1 MGEERGWFLMKKH
14 FISIRVTDEF
24 KKEVEEFSR
33 KKRWSLTTTVVEAL
47 KLLMGKGD
55 EVGD

>member
-1 MGEERGWFLMKKH
+1 MGEERGWFWMKKR

-33 KKRWSLTTTVVEAL
+33 KKHWSLTTTVVEAL
-47 KLLMGKGD
+47 KVLMEKENGR
-55 EVGD
+55 

>member
-1 MGEERGWFLMKKH
+1 MKKH

-33 KKRWSLTTTVVEAL
+33 KKRWSLTTVVVEAL
-47 KLLMGKGD
+47 KRLMEKGD
-55 EVGD
+55 GVGD